1 MLINSE
7 SKELRELSEM
17 RKQRALLICFEN
29 LALVAKRKPFLKL
42 RSRAKQHP
50 PQQRSSSSSRG
61 AAEHQTGSR

>member
-17 RKQRALLICFEN
+17 RKQRALLICFDN
-29 LALVAKRKPFLKL
+29 FALVAKRKPFLKL

-50 PQQRSSSSSRG
+50 SQ
-61 AAEHQTGSR
+61 